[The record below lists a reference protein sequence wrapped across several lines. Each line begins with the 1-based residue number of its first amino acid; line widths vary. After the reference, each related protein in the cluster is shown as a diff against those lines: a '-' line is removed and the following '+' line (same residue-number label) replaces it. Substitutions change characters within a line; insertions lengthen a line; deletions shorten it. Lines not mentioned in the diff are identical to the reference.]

1 MKGGHRH
8 MTTKQQ
14 KRAQNA
20 LRQST
25 PSEVRGKVRRLRK
38 RCLPSDLM
46 EMARQL
52 HREAEYLALVG
63 EYVDL
68 IAHGCDA
75 ETAARES
82 RKAGCRVSK
91 ALGFTF
97 TDRRIPRI

>member
-1 MKGGHRH
+1 

-20 LRQST
+20 LRQSI
-25 PSEVRGKVRRLRK
+25 PSEVRTMVRRLRK
-38 RCLPSDLM
+38 RCMSSDLM
-46 EMARQL
+46 EMTRQL

-82 RKAGCRVSK
+82 RKVGRRVSK

-97 TDRRIPRI
+97 TEWRIPRI

>member
-1 MKGGHRH
+1 

-14 KRAQNA
+14 NRALND
-20 LRQST
+20 LRRSI
-25 PSEVRGKVRRLRK
+25 PSGVRGKVRRLRK

-52 HREAEYLALVG
+52 QREAEYLALVG

-68 IAHGCDA
+68 IAHDGT
-75 ETAARES
+75 EESAAREA
-82 RKAGCRVSK
+82 RKVGRRVSR